1 MLKEFREFIQRG
13 NVMDLAVGVIIGG
26 AFGKIV
32 SSIVDDMLMPVI
44 SLLTG
49 KVDFS
54 NKFIPLANQTATSL
68 EEARKEG
75 AVLAWGVFV
84 NNVIVFLITA
94 FAVFLMVKAVNKLRR
109 EEPPAPEEP
118 AAPAEDV
125 VLLTEI
131 RDLLKA
137 RG

>member
-1 MLKEFREFIQRG
+1 MFKEFREFIQRG
-13 NVMDLAVGVIIGG
+13 SVMDLVVGVIIGG

-32 SSIVDDMLMPVI
+32 TSFVDDMLMPLI

-49 KVDFS
+49 KVDFA
-54 NKFIPLANQTATSL
+54 NKFIPLANQTGATL
-68 EEARKEG
+68 EEARKDG
-75 AVLAWGVFV
+75 AVLAWGTFV

-94 FAVFLMVKAVNKLRR
+94 FAIFLMVKAVNKLRR
-109 EEPPAPEEP
+109 EGPPAPEV
-118 AAPAEDV
+118 AAPSEDV
-125 VLLTEI
+125 VLLAEI

>member
-1 MLKEFREFIQRG
+1 MLKEFREFIEKG

-32 SSIVDDMLMPVI
+32 SSLVDDILMPVI
-44 SLLTG
+44 SMLTG

-54 NKFIPLANQTATSL
+54 NKFLPLANQTATNL
-68 EEARKEG
+68 ADAKKEG
-75 AVLAWGVFV
+75 AVVAWGMFV

-94 FAVFLMVKAVNKLRR
+94 FAVFLMVKAVNKMRR
-109 EEPPAPEEP
+109 EKPAPEPEP
-118 AAPAEDV
+118 VAPAEDV

-137 RG
+137 KS